1 MSVSDNGNVTAST
14 ATTTAVPGSGHGLVG
29 MAERARLHGGEL
41 EVRREPTGFTV
52 TAKLATP

>member
-1 MSVSDNGNVTAST
+1 MTVSDNGRGTARH
-14 ATTTAVPGSGHGLVG
+14 AVPGSGHGLIG

-52 TAKLATP
+52 TATLATP